1 MAIEDALAKIPG
13 LAGYLGTQQFQQ
25 EQQTGQLGQM
35 GSLLKI
41 HAAIKAQQEG
51 DQIKAVLTK
60 YPDLQTALPE
70 LVKLG
75 PAGIAV
81 GKHLAEVQQAQQDAA
96 MGADIQK
103 MIPKDQGAMPSDVY
117 RGLGIKMGLHGKVG
131 GSGLISEADRMDK
144 LAQEK
149 QALSG
154 MQSAPE
160 VPAVGAQG
168 PNVPVQAKSG
178 VVADFLLNDQQFGPS
193 ARALQGRINS
203 GVFPTATAAEAE
215 VSRLT
220 SAYNSAQQAKALI
233 SARGDEAR
241 KTKMTMDPSGM
252 ITPEARTAAAA
263 RYNIDGT
270 LPTNLGRGNQG
281 AANTVSILNEAAK
294 TAQESGNAPEA
305 QRIRQISNKAS
316 TIALNQLSKDL
327 AAIGP
332 FEQMLNTNAKI
343 AIDLA
348 KKISDSRTGS
358 QLINRPLTWLQT
370 NAKDNPDIAEY
381 LFQMQTVK
389 TEGARILNNPRLVGQ
404 LTDSARHEM
413 GNVINGNM
421 PLGQTERVLNR
432 MMSDGRNRV
441 TAMQAQKDILLQGM
455 GTAPAVAAPA
465 QGGWTPEK
473 EKRYQELKA
482 QQNAP

>member
-1 MAIEDALAKIPG
+1 MPLEDALARVPG

-25 EQQTGQLGQM
+25 QQQAGQLGQM
-35 GSLLKI
+35 GSLVKI

-51 DQIKAVLTK
+51 DQIKAILAK
-60 YPDLQTALPE
+60 SPDLQTALPE
-70 LVKLG
+70 LIKLG

-96 MGADIQK
+96 MGADVQK
-103 MIPKDQGAMPSDVY
+103 MIPKDQSAVPSDVY
-117 RGLGIKMGLHGKVG
+117 RALGMKMGLRGKVG
-131 GSGLISEADRMDK
+131 GSALISEADRMDK

-149 QALSG
+149 QALTG

-168 PNVPVQAKSG
+168 PNVPAPAKPG
-178 VVADFLLNDQQFGPS
+178 VVADFLLSDPQFGPS
-193 ARALQGRINS
+193 AKALQGRINS

-220 SAYNSAQQAKALI
+220 SAYNAAQQTKALVGM
-233 SARGDEAR
+233 RGAEAR
-241 KTKMTMDPSGM
+241 KTKMTMDPTGM

-270 LPTNLGRGNQG
+270 LPSNLGRGNQG
-281 AANTVSILNEAAK
+281 AANTVSILNEAAQN
-294 TAQESGNAPEA
+294 ALQSGDTPEA

-343 AIDLA
+343 AIDLS

-358 QLINRPLTWLQT
+358 QFVNRPLTWLQT

-413 GNVINGNM
+413 GDVINGNM

-441 TAMQAQKDILLQGM
+441 TAMQAQKGILLQGM
-455 GTAPAVAAPA
+455 GQTPA
-465 QGGWTPEK
+465 QSPTSEQDGWKITPV
-473 EKRYQELKA
+473 
-482 QQNAP
+482 P